1 MTYSTDPRDTAEAS
15 SKLVFIDIDGTL
27 VDDYGTVPPS
37 AIAACRQARANG
49 HRLYLCTGR
58 SKPEIYD
65 VIWEIGFDGL
75 IGAGGGYVE
84 CGGETL
90 YHKQVSEADVRHMV
104 DFFERHGIDFYL
116 ESNAGLYASRN
127 LQDRLIALI
136 HGDVAND
143 PGAREQF
150 ERAPHPFLGALTY
163 GETDLYK
170 SDVNKVCFLESDL
183 PFDLIKAEFEGKFE
197 VLQCTV
203 PIFGKDSGEL
213 AVPGV
218 HKAVAI
224 ADVLVHLNRSVTDT
238 IAIGDGLNDMEMLQY
253 CAVGIAMGD
262 ARDEL
267 KAVADHV
274 TGTIQEDGLYRS
286 FLKYGLIAE

>member
-1 MTYSTDPRDTAEAS
+1 MNHAEDARSTGTAS

-27 VDDYGTVPPS
+27 VDDYGTVPES
-37 AIAACRQARANG
+37 AIRACKQARANG

-65 VIWEIGFDGL
+65 AIWDIGFDGL

-84 CGGETL
+84 CDTETL
-90 YHKQVSEADVRHMV
+90 YHKQVSEEDVRHMV
-104 DFFERHGIDFYL
+104 DFFEQHGIDFYL

-127 LQDRLIALI
+127 LRDRLIALI
-136 HGDVAND
+136 HGDILND
-143 PGAREQF
+143 PGARDRF
-150 ERAPHPFLGALTY
+150 ENSPHPFLGALTY
-163 GETDLYK
+163 GETHLYK

-183 PFDLIKAEFEGKFE
+183 PFDVIKTEFEGKFE

-224 ADVLVHLNRSVTDT
+224 ADVLVHLNRSVADT
-238 IAIGDGLNDMEMLQY
+238 IAIGDGLNDLEMLQY

-262 ARDEL
+262 ARAEL
-267 KAVADHV
+267 KVVADHV
-274 TGTIQEDGLYRS
+274 TGTIAEDGLYRS